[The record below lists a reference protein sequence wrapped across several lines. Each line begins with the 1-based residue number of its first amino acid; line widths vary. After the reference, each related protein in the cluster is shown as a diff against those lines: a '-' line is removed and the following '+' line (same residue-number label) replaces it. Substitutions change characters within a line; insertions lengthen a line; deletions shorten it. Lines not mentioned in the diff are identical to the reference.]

1 MKRAAALALAL
12 LLLAA
17 CQEEIASGPTTADFE
32 AERSRLAKRVKRKA
46 KPPVA
51 AKVQPSA
58 GSEQGL
64 KEAGFAQVS
73 VDYVYEPRGKR
84 DPFRSF
90 FMLRKTMTEEEPA
103 GPLEQFEL
111 EQLSV
116 TALVWDAGQPRALV
130 ADPRGKTFIVREGT
144 RIGKN
149 AGRVIHIGDDL
160 LLVKET
166 YVDFSGE
173 QTTKDVELRIRVSQ
187 GG

>member
-1 MKRAAALALAL
+1 MTRAVLLVLALIF
-12 LLLAA
+12 LAA
-17 CQEEIASGPTTADFE
+17 CQDDIASGPTTQDFE
-32 AERSRLAKRVKRKA
+32 AERARLAERVQKKA
-46 KPPVA
+46 VRTEANA
-51 AKVQPSA
+51 AQGVQQPAA
-58 GSEQGL
+58 GAEDG
-64 KEAGFAQVS
+64 GFGRVG
-73 VDYVYEPRGKR
+73 VDYVYDAVGKR

-90 FMLRKTMTEEEPA
+90 FMNQTALETEPA

-111 EQLSV
+111 AQLAV
-116 TALVWDAGQPRALV
+116 TALIWDASQPRALV
-130 ADPRGKTFIVREGT
+130 SDPRGESFIVREGT

-160 LLVKET
+160 VLVKET